1 MKHSTETF
9 CFGPN
14 NFEKLYFTEVC
25 FLNHVQKGFGPA
37 PQKCGRLKI
46 PMFLLLC
53 TFEKTTLR
61 KNYEEFESIFN
72 VKRFQNQVRVVKQGI
87 RLALFLKR
95 LIRCDNHLQTIVN
108 HEH

>member
-1 MKHSTETF
+1 MWTAQNSNVFATTRYVLLKS
-9 CFGPN
+9 
-14 NFEKLYFTEVC
+14 
-25 FLNHVQKGFGPA
+25 
-37 PQKCGRLKI
+37 RLLTHK
-46 PMFLLLC
+46 
-53 TFEKTTLR
+53 KTTLR